1 MVDILIRDGIII
13 SIDETRR
20 IIGKGYVA
28 IEVNKIVSVGK
39 IEDLGKE
46 KMYDIVIEEKGKARA
61 NT

>member
-20 IIGKGYVA
+20 IIEKGYVA
-28 IEVNKIVSVGK
+28 IEVNKIISVGK